1 MKSQVQDILDKF
13 HEEICKW
20 DLHKDI
26 IEEETKPQ
34 EVKNSFYSPEQYS
47 YYQK

>member
-1 MKSQVQDILDKF
+1 VQDTLDKF
-13 HEEICKW
+13 HEEISKW

-26 IEEETKPQ
+26 MSIDEDSKQ
-34 EVKNSFYSPEQYS
+34 EVKNSFYSPESYS

>member
-1 MKSQVQDILDKF
+1 MQDTLDKF

-20 DLHKDI
+20 DLHNDVMSI
-26 IEEETKPQ
+26 VEEAKQ
-34 EVKNSFYSPEQYS
+34 EVKNSFYSPESYS